1 LLETTVIDSTEAVV
15 VEPRRPTLRRSLVV
29 RSAFGSFSGVVG
41 LTVVVLL
48 VGISFIGPSVAP
60 HGENDVVGLPF
71 QGPSADYP
79 LGTDVLGRDGLTR
92 YLYGGRTLVLVAVA
106 STALAYLVGISIAMA
121 SAYRRGFFDLATI
134 AITDVILSFPPI
146 IFVLLLVAAAGPR
159 LSVIVLGMAT
169 IHVPRVVRIVRAVT
183 LEVVALEFVEA
194 AVARG
199 ERLVSILW
207 REILPN
213 IWTPLLADFGI
224 RLSGSVWLFSALSFL
239 GLGQAPPASDWG
251 LMISENRIGL
261 TIQPWIVFV
270 PAMTIALLTV
280 GVSLLADAINRN
292 LGRSTLVRGV

>member
-1 LLETTVIDSTEAVV
+1 MIDIPEAVV
-15 VEPRRPTLRRSLVV
+15 VERRRPTLRGSLVV
-29 RSAFGSFSGVVG
+29 RSAFGSFSGALG
-41 LTVVVLL
+41 ITLVVLV

-71 QGPSADYP
+71 LSPSGAHP
-79 LGTDVLGRDGLTR
+79 LGTDALGRDAFTR
-92 YLYGGRTLVLVAVA
+92 YLYGGLTLVLVAVA
-106 STALAYLVGISIAMA
+106 ATALAYLVGVSVAMA
-121 SAYRRGFFDLATI
+121 SAYRRGIFDAVTI
-134 AITDVILSFPPI
+134 AVTDVILAFPPI
-146 IFVLLLVAAAGPR
+146 IFVLLLVAAVGPR
-159 LSVIVLGMAT
+159 LSIIVLGMAT

-199 ERLVSILW
+199 ERLTFILR

-261 TIQPWIVFV
+261 TIQPWVVVV
-270 PAMTIALLTV
+270 PAVTIALLTV
-280 GVSLLADAINRN
+280 GVSLFADAINRN
-292 LGRSTLVRGV
+292 IGRSILVRGV